1 MPSEDAITVGAAIE
15 QVLGN
20 GLFQARLPN
29 GHRVVAHSGSR
40 DREKTAALR
49 VGDGVRLEMS
59 PFDMSKGRIV
69 F

>member
-1 MPSEDAITVGAAIE
+1 VPSEDAITVRAAIE

-20 GLFQARLPN
+20 GLFRACLSN
-29 GHRVVAHSGSR
+29 GHRVMAHSGRR
-40 DREKTAALR
+40 DREKTTALR